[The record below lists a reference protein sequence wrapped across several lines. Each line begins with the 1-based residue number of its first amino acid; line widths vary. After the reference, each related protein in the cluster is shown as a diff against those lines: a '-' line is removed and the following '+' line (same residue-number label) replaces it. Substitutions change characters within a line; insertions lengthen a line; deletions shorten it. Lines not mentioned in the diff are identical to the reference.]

1 MVCRL
6 WTIDYL
12 KGSRKFM
19 DYLFQILLKKS
30 QFCNKNDTSL
40 LMPKYLLLI
49 YCLVILC
56 INTSLS
62 PRNVS
67 PASEKSRQDKKMN
80 ELQEN
85 KLKRYKVK
93 TIVIDAGHGG
103 KDPGT
108 LGKRTKE
115 KNITLRVALELG
127 RIIKRNMPRVKIIY
141 TRTTD
146 KFVELYRRTEIANNA
161 KADLFISI
169 HCNAAPRKAR
179 NRTKVHGAETY
190 IMGNHVSEANLA
202 IARRENAAIFLER
215 NYKKNYGG
223 FNPNSPQS
231 YILLSMNQQVHMKHS
246 LSLAR
251 KIDWEIRN
259 KVRRSTRGVKQ
270 AGFYVLA
277 RTAMPSVL
285 VELGFLSNPA
295 EERYLNDALGQ
306 IYMASAI
313 FRAFRAYKREL
324 EAR

>member
-1 MVCRL
+1 MLR
-6 WTIDYL
+6 YL
-12 KGSRKFM
+12 G
-19 DYLFQILLKKS
+19 
-30 QFCNKNDTSL
+30 
-40 LMPKYLLLI
+40 LI
-49 YCLVILC
+49 CGFAVLS
-56 INTSLS
+56 INTSFA

-67 PASEKSRQDKKMN
+67 PTEEKIKKN
-80 ELQEN
+80 TV
-85 KLKRYKVK
+85 RGYKVK

-115 KNITLRVALELG
+115 KDITLRVALELG
-127 RIIKRNMPRVKIIY
+127 RIIKRNMPGVKIIY

-146 KFVELYRRTEIANNA
+146 KFVELYRRAEIANQA

-202 IARRENAAIFLER
+202 IARRENAAIFLEK
-215 NYKKNYGG
+215 NYKRNYGG

-251 KIDWEIRN
+251 KIDWEFKKR
-259 KVRRSTRGVKQ
+259 VRRTTRGVKQ

-285 VELGFLSNPA
+285 IELGFLSNPT

-306 IYMASAI
+306 IYLASAI
-313 FRAFRAYKREL
+313 YRAFRAYKKEL
-324 EAR
+324 ETQ

>member
-1 MVCRL
+1 MEKVKKN
-6 WTIDYL
+6 TT
-12 KGSRKFM
+12 KG
-19 DYLFQILLKKS
+19 
-30 QFCNKNDTSL
+30 
-40 LMPKYLLLI
+40 
-49 YCLVILC
+49 
-56 INTSLS
+56 
-62 PRNVS
+62 
-67 PASEKSRQDKKMN
+67 
-80 ELQEN
+80 
-85 KLKRYKVK
+85 YKVK

-103 KDPGT
+103 RDPGT

-115 KNITLRVALELG
+115 KDITLRVALELG
-127 RIIKRNMPRVKIIY
+127 RIIKRNMPKVKIIY

-146 KFVELYRRTEIANNA
+146 KFVELYRRAEIANQA

-169 HCNAAPRKAR
+169 HCNAAPKKSR
-179 NRTKVHGAETY
+179 NRAKAHGAETY

-202 IARRENAAIFLER
+202 IAQRENAAIFLEK

-251 KIDWEIRN
+251 KIDWEIKNR
-259 KVRRSTRGVKQ
+259 VRRHTRGVKQ

-285 VELGFLSNPA
+285 VELGFLSNLA
-295 EERYLNDALGQ
+295 EERYLKGALGQ

-313 FRAFRAYKREL
+313 YRAFRAYKKEL
-324 EAR
+324 EAQ

>member
-1 MVCRL
+1 MLKRL
-6 WTIDYL
+6 
-12 KGSRKFM
+12 FA
-19 DYLFQILLKKS
+19 
-30 QFCNKNDTSL
+30 
-40 LMPKYLLLI
+40 I
-49 YCLVILC
+49 YCLFILC
-56 INTSLS
+56 ISTSF
-62 PRNVS
+62 S
-67 PASEKSRQDKKMN
+67 PAHVSKEKDKGINLPK
-80 ELQEN
+80 
-85 KLKRYKVK
+85 YKIK

-127 RIIKRNMPRVKIIY
+127 RMIKRNLPGVKVIY

-146 KFVELYRRTEIANNA
+146 KFVELYRRAEIANSS

-169 HCNAAPRKAR
+169 HCNSTPRKAR
-179 NRTKVHGAETY
+179 NRTKAKGAETY

-202 IARRENAAIFLER
+202 IAQRENKSILLEQ

-231 YILLSMNQQVHMKHS
+231 YILLAMNQQVHMKHS
-246 LSLAR
+246 LNLAR
-251 KIDWEIRN
+251 KIDWQIRN
-259 KVRRSTRGVKQ
+259 KVRRKTRGVKQ

-285 VELGFLSNPA
+285 VELGFLSNPS
-295 EERYLNDALGQ
+295 EERFLNDSFGQ

-313 FRAFRAYKREL
+313 FRAFRSYKREL
-324 EAR
+324 DAR

>member
-1 MVCRL
+1 
-6 WTIDYL
+6 
-12 KGSRKFM
+12 
-19 DYLFQILLKKS
+19 
-30 QFCNKNDTSL
+30 
-40 LMPKYLLLI
+40 MPKYLLLI

-67 PASEKSRQDKKMN
+67 PAFKKSGQGKTVHDSKEN
-80 ELQEN
+80 SLQKNNPKEN
-85 KLKRYKVK
+85 IYQIVNNAARRYRIK

-179 NRTKVHGAETY
+179 NRAKAHGAETY

-202 IARRENAAIFLER
+202 IARRENASIFLER

-246 LSLAR
+246 LNLAR

-313 FRAFRAYKREL
+313 FRAFRAYKKEL

>member
-1 MVCRL
+1 ML
-6 WTIDYL
+6 
-12 KGSRKFM
+12 
-19 DYLFQILLKKS
+19 
-30 QFCNKNDTSL
+30 
-40 LMPKYLLLI
+40 KYLLLI
-49 YCLVILC
+49 CGLAILS
-56 INTSLS
+56 INTSFA

-67 PASEKSRQDKKMN
+67 NPQEKIKKSA
-80 ELQEN
+80 N
-85 KLKRYKVK
+85 KGYKVK

-108 LGKRTKE
+108 LGKRTQE

-146 KFVELYRRTEIANNA
+146 KFVELYRRTEIANQA

-169 HCNAAPRKAR
+169 HCNAAPKKAR
-179 NRTKVHGAETY
+179 NRAKAHGAETY

-202 IARRENAAIFLER
+202 IAQRENASILLEK

-246 LSLAR
+246 LSFAR
-251 KIDWEIRN
+251 KIDWEIKRR
-259 KVRRSTRGVKQ
+259 VRRHTRGVKQ

-313 FRAFRAYKREL
+313 YRAFKAYKKEL
-324 EAR
+324 EAQ